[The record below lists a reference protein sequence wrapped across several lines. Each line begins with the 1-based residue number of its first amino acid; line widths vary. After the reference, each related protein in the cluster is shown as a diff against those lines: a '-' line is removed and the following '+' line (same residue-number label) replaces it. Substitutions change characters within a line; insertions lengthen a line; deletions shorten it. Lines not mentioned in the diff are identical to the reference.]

1 MNFKK
6 IILSTFV
13 IIISVSSVHAG
24 AILDEAKKLYE
35 NQNRNADKILN
46 VMDKNFK
53 NKKNNLFTEKDSD
66 GNSILHYLVCSQ
78 ECEDVIDKYLDYT
91 SSILDK
97 TKYAQLIDEAF
108 GEKFPFEKISPGS
121 VLIKRNGVVYED
133 VSPLFYCVLYGKKEY
148 AKRLI
153 AHGADVNK
161 FANAKTLGH
170 KETPLFVCVKS
181 KDKDM
186 MDLILGAHPD
196 IDLGVK
202 GIGGSSEEYSPLF
215 QAIWNNDTASV
226 KLLLANDANPN
237 YKAKLAKKDR
247 NGVSW
252 VYTEWTPLL
261 ELYKSS
267 EAVNI
272 AELLISKGANTS
284 VCGRKDSNTLMH
296 YEKIYPI
303 FRSIEE
309 GDYSLFEKIYN
320 KTENLN
326 VKLTYTYQSVTKNY
340 SLLLWAAE
348 QPLPN
353 ASIISDL
360 INEDTIMEEVITPS
374 GRKRTVSDVLLEKN
388 LPVSLFQKIQNI
400 DSETRIH
407 KAIDDCDYDEIKK
420 LFAEKKSPN
429 FKIGKRTAFEHAV
442 IYALDQ
448 NGKNECMKIVEEF
461 VSAGADINQT
471 GSKGKSMLVYVI
483 DQCLDKGVDSNRK
496 QMIELLLKCGANT
509 RIVVKDNM
517 PLVPYIVNE
526 NGSNVK
532 NVIDLLFDSDIQSSD
547 KILYK
552 PYIDEGIVGGE
563 NNNWNALCIAIKN
576 NNADLMNL
584 LIEKGSQVDRTIKEN
599 SSTSFTPLG
608 LACLLG
614 KKECAESLLNKGAST
629 KISQQVLGA
638 RNVSIFMSA
647 CSSMPW
653 AFVSRLL
660 SLDEEA
666 LNKTDSLGR
675 TGFMYAAAYNKN
687 TKDAQQ
693 VLRNLRGRKA
703 NINQKT
709 LSGENALSL
718 ALENNQK
725 IETVMWLIQNG
736 VKYVKPVSSENI
748 YSYKEHGEEYSLLL
762 ELNGAIYK

>member
-1 MNFKK
+1 MNLKK
-6 IILSTFV
+6 IILSAFV
-13 IIISVSSVHAG
+13 FIISAGSMHAG

-53 NKKNNLFTEKDSD
+53 SKKNNLFTEKDSD
-66 GNSILHYLVCSQ
+66 GNSILHYLVCTQ
-78 ECEDVIDKYLDYT
+78 DCEDAIDRYLDYMT
-91 SSILDK
+91 SILDK
-97 TKYAQLIDEAF
+97 TKYGQMIDEAF
-108 GEKFPFEKISPGS
+108 NEKFPFEKITSGS
-121 VLIKRNGVVYED
+121 VLIKRNGIAYEN

-148 AKRLI
+148 ANRLI
-153 AHGADVNK
+153 SHGADVNY
-161 FANAKTLGH
+161 FANAKTLSH

-186 MDLILGAHPD
+186 MDLILSAHPD

-202 GIGGSSEEYSPLF
+202 GTGSSSEEYSPLF

-237 YKAKLAKKDR
+237 YKAKLAKKDK
-247 NGVSW
+247 NGISW
-252 VYTEWTPLL
+252 TYTEWTPLL
-261 ELYKSS
+261 ELQKSS
-267 EAVNI
+267 EAVNM
-272 AELLISKGANTS
+272 AELLISKGASTS
-284 VCGRKDSNTLMH
+284 SCGRKDSNTLMH
-296 YEKIYPI
+296 YEKMYPI
-303 FRSIEE
+303 FRTIEE

-326 VKLTYTYQSVTKNY
+326 VKLTYTYQSVSKNF

-348 QPLPN
+348 QPSPN

-374 GRKRTVSDVLLEKN
+374 GRERKVSDILLEKN
-388 LPVSLFQKIQNI
+388 LPVSLYQKIQNI

-407 KAIDDCDYDEIKK
+407 KAIDDCDYDEIRK
-420 LFAEKKSPN
+420 LFIEKKNPN

-442 IYALDQ
+442 INALDH

-461 VSAGADINQT
+461 VSAGADVNQT
-471 GSKGKSMLVYVI
+471 GSKEKSMLVYVI

-496 QMIELLLKCGANT
+496 QMIELLLKCGANP
-509 RIVVKDNM
+509 RIVIKDNM
-517 PLVPYIVNE
+517 PLVPYVVNE
-526 NGSNVK
+526 NGSNAK

-576 NNADLMNL
+576 NNTELMNL
-584 LIEKGSQVDRTIKEN
+584 LIEKGSQADRTIKE
-599 SSTSFTPLG
+599 SASTSFTPLG

-614 KKECAESLLNKGAST
+614 KKECAENLLNKGASI

-638 RNVSIFMSA
+638 RNVSIFMTA

-660 SLDEEA
+660 SLDEESI
-666 LNKTDSLGR
+666 NTVDSLGR

-687 TKDAQQ
+687 IKEGQQ

-709 LSGENALSL
+709 ISGDNALSL

-725 IETVMWLIQNG
+725 IEIVMWLIQNG
-736 VKYVKPVSSENI
+736 VKYAKPVGSEYI
-748 YSYKEHGEEYSLLL
+748 YSYKGHDEEYSLLL
-762 ELNGAIYK
+762 ELNNGYL